1 MPLKTLSLEELQDYI
16 WQQKYKAD
24 NDGSLQDTFRRVAY
38 AAAMAEPES
47 EREKWAE
54 EFIKLFDVFLPGG
67 RVLNCLGSGK
77 KKTTPFNC
85 FVSGTIDDS
94 MESIFQRLREAALT
108 MQAGG
113 GVGFD
118 FSTLRPAGAEVK
130 GVGAAS
136 SGPLSF
142 MAVYDRM
149 CKTIAS
155 SGHRRGAM
163 MAVMRIDHPDIEH
176 FITAKRG
183 DDNKAFQN
191 FNLSVLV
198 TDNFIEAVQKDRNW
212 NLVFGGRVYKT
223 TPARQ
228 IWEQIM
234 INNYDYA
241 EPGVIFIDRV
251 NAMNSLNYLE
261 TITATNPC
269 GEQPLPP
276 FGACNLGSINLVKF
290 VCRPFTPEAYFD
302 YDLLKS
308 IVPVAVRFLDDVID
322 VARLPLKEQE
332 LEVKSKRRIGL
343 GVTGVGDAFWM
354 LGCQYGDARSLQIA
368 EAIAKTIRDAAF
380 TASADLAAEKGS
392 FPLYDTRY
400 LDGAFTKTLPEHIR
414 DAIKK
419 HGIRNSHLLT
429 IAPTG
434 TTSLLWGNVSSGI
447 EPILELSAVRK
458 IKQPGDSEIKV
469 NIDDYAYYMWKRV
482 NNGASPNIK
491 ISSDISAKEHID
503 VMAVFQKYID
513 ASISKTIIFPPNVSF
528 EEFKETYLY
537 AYNMGLKGCTVY
549 RNSGKLDAVISSAK
563 DIYVSPMK
571 LPDYRIKHSIKVDTP
586 EGSMYVD
593 VTEVD
598 GHPREVWV
606 VTPVEAERPED
617 LDAICKLASI
627 ALRSNIHPDEV
638 LKQITSSIRKYGH
651 VSSMLAF
658 VERGIRRGFAKIMGD
673 GKRVAGKPCPVCGS
687 PLVYQQGCVKCSTCD
702 YDKCG

>member
-1 MPLKTLSLEELQDYI
+1 MSLKTLSLEELQDYI
-16 WQQKYKAD
+16 WSQKYKAD
-24 NDGSLQDTFRRVAY
+24 NDGSLQDTFLRVAR
-38 AAAMAEPES
+38 AVAIAEPEG
-47 EREKWAE
+47 EREKWTE

-67 RVLNCLGSGK
+67 RILNCLGSGK

-94 MESIFQRLREAALT
+94 MESIFQRLHEAALT

-118 FSTLRPAGAEVK
+118 FSTLRPVGAEVK
-130 GVGAAS
+130 GVGASS

-163 MAVMRIDHPDIEH
+163 MAVMRIDHPNIES

-183 DDNKAFQN
+183 EDNKAFQN
-191 FNLSVLV
+191 FNFSVLV
-198 TDNFIEAVQKDRNW
+198 TDNFMEALQKDGDW
-212 NLVFGGRVYKT
+212 NLVFGGKVYKT
-223 TPARQ
+223 LSARQ
-228 IWEQIM
+228 LWDLIM
-234 INNYDYA
+234 VNNYDYA

-251 NAMNSLNYLE
+251 NAMNSLNYAE
-261 TITATNPC
+261 TIAATNPC

-290 VCRPFTPEAYFD
+290 IRHPFTPEAYFD
-302 YDLLKS
+302 YDSLNN
-308 IVPVAVRFLDDVID
+308 IIPVAVRFLDDVID

-332 LEVKSKRRIGL
+332 LEVKNKRRIGL
-343 GVTGVGDAFWM
+343 GITGVGDAFWM
-354 LGCQYGDARSLQIA
+354 LGCQYGSAESLQIA
-368 EAIAKTIRDAAF
+368 ENIAKTIRDAAF

-392 FPLYDTRY
+392 FPLYDAFY
-400 LDGAFTKTLPEHIR
+400 LEGFFTKTLPEHIR
-414 DAIKK
+414 DAIKR

-447 EPILELSAVRK
+447 EPIFELSVERK
-458 IKQPGDSEIKV
+458 IKSGDSEIKV
-469 NIDDYAYYMWKRV
+469 NIDDYAYCAWKRISG
-482 NNGASPNIK
+482 NGTSPDVK
-491 ISSDISAKEHID
+491 ISSDVSAKEHID

-513 ASISKTIIFPPNVSF
+513 ASISKTIVFDPNVSF

-537 AYNMGLKGCTVY
+537 AYNAGLKGCTVY
-549 RNSGKLDAVISSAK
+549 RNSGKIGAVISNAK

-571 LPDYRIKHSIKVDTP
+571 LPDYRVKHSVKVDTP

-598 GHPREVWV
+598 GRPREVWV
-606 VTPVEAERPED
+606 VTPVEADRPED

-638 LKQITSSIRKYGH
+638 LKQITTSIRKYGH

-658 VERGIRRGFAKIMGD
+658 VERGIRRGFAKIIGD
-673 GKRVAGKPCPVCGS
+673 GKRVVGKPCPVCGS
-687 PLVYQQGCVKCSTCD
+687 PLVYQQGCVKCSSCD